1 VSLQINESVIWQETG
16 DGISLYHT
24 DSGEFR
30 TLNDTGA
37 KIWVLVESDGERE
50 MVKSRLTLLFAGPN
64 TAVGQRIHADVDN
77 FIDSMIEQGLLSES
91 TTA

>member
-1 VSLQINESVIWQETG
+1 VSLQISESVIWQETG

-37 KIWVLVESDGERE
+37 KIWVLVDSDGERE
-50 MVKSRLTLLFAGPN
+50 MVKSRLTLLFAGPD
-64 TAVGQRIHADVDN
+64 TAVGRRIHADVDS
-77 FIDSMIEQGLLSES
+77 FIDSMIEQGMLCES
-91 TTA
+91 APA